1 MSSPHQETCTNGDVR
16 MLTLYLH
23 LLLNTVEVLDAYLV
37 RCDLS
42 EAGGLR
48 PETKHEMKVLSGDE
62 SLIFFPALNQSH
74 E

>member
-42 EAGGLR
+42 EAGGLYLHNGAQTR
-48 PETKHEMKVLSGDE
+48 DKGLVWRRKFD
-62 SLIFFPALNQSH
+62 FFPLH
-74 E
+74 